1 MSNRINRQIMIVAE
15 VIVALARFLQ
25 SSIDEVLRRSDIV
38 EIVASY
44 VSLRRNGS
52 DYVGLCPFH
61 REKTPSFHISADK
74 QLYYC
79 FGCGAG
85 GNLIDFVMKAEN
97 LDFVDA
103 IKLLAERAG
112 ITLEQEVY
120 SPEIQKRHD
129 ARERILKM
137 NKLAAKHFVANLS
150 QEEAAAA
157 RTYAA
162 NRGLS
167 REIITT
173 YGIGFAKESWSD
185 LTSFLNQNGF
195 QNDEIVT
202 AGLAVRNEK
211 GHVYDKFRNRLM
223 FPIIDVRGNVIAFGG
238 RALGDDAAK
247 YMNSPETP
255 VFHKGD
261 HVFGLNVAKAY
272 GAKDGLI
279 LVEGYMDAV
288 SLHVYGFPNAVAGL
302 GTALTDGQA
311 SLLKRYATC
320 VYVCYDSDD
329 AGQKA
334 ADKAIDILTAAGVK
348 IKVLSYSGA
357 KDPDELLKTKGV
369 ESFKQLLTKALS
381 ATEYRIL
388 KVRKNYNL
396 VESDQKV
403 EFLEKAAEILAMNNN
418 AVEREVYIKRIS
430 KETDISAESILA
442 QVNKLIYLKNRK
454 QIKQEERKVQQVL
467 SSNRTE
473 TRDAAPTA
481 VYKAERMLLNLM
493 FFSKTALRIAKEEM
507 TPDDL
512 TDPKNRALFSA
523 ILRFKEEHHD
533 SSAPLFLSSLSE
545 ELKTTAADILYKEY
559 LGDTVAAVKDNIE
572 KVKKHHL
579 NILINQLAAQ
589 GKIDEINR
597 LIKMENERRN
607 NID

>member
-1 MSNRINRQIMIVAE
+1 MSNIINRIIDLAE
-15 VIVALARFLQ
+15 GILALARFLQ
-25 SSIDEVLRRSDIV
+25 SSIDEVLRRNDIV
-38 EIVASY
+38 DVVASY

-52 DYVGLCPFH
+52 DHVGLCPFH

-85 GNLIDFVMKAEN
+85 GNLVDFVMKAEN

-103 IKLLAERAG
+103 IKFLAERSG
-112 ITLEQEVY
+112 VTLEEEVY
-120 SPEIQKRHD
+120 SPEIQRRHD
-129 ARERILKM
+129 MRERILKM
-137 NKLAAKHFVANLS
+137 NKLAAKRFVANLS
-150 QEEAAAA
+150 QSEAAAA
-157 RTYAA
+157 RAYAA

-185 LTSFLNQNGF
+185 VTTFLNENGYK
-195 QNDEIVT
+195 NDEIVA

-211 GHVYDKFRNRLM
+211 GRVYDKFRNRLM

-288 SLHVYGFPNAVAGL
+288 SLHVHGFPNAVAGL

-311 SLLKRYATC
+311 SLLKRYAPF

-334 ADKAIDILTAAGVK
+334 ADKAIDILAAAGVK

-369 ESFKQLLTKALS
+369 ETFKQLLAKALS

-388 KVRKNYNL
+388 KVRQNYNL

-403 EFLEKAAEILAMNNN
+403 EFIEKAAEILAQNDNP
-418 AVEREVYIKRIS
+418 VEREVYIKRIA
-430 KETDISAESILA
+430 KETDISPESILA
-442 QVNKLIYLKNRK
+442 QVNKQIYNKNRK
-454 QIKQEERKVQQVL
+454 QIKQEVRKIQSV
-467 SSNRTE
+467 SPPGSTGK
-473 TRDAAPTA
+473 DASAATTI
-481 VYKAERMLLNLM
+481 YKAERMLINLM
-493 FFSKTALRIAKEEM
+493 FFSNTAFRTAKAEITAEE
-507 TPDDL
+507 L
-512 TDPKNRALFSA
+512 TDPICQALFSA
-523 ILRFKEEHHD
+523 ILSFKEQND
-533 SSAPLFLSSLSE
+533 DIAAPLFLSSLST
-545 ELKTTAADILYKEY
+545 ELKSAAADILYKEY
-559 LGDTVAAVKDNIE
+559 TGDAVTAIKDNIE
-572 KVKKHHL
+572 KIKKHHL
-579 NILINQLAAQ
+579 NQLINTLAAQ

-597 LIKMENERRN
+597 LIKKENERRN